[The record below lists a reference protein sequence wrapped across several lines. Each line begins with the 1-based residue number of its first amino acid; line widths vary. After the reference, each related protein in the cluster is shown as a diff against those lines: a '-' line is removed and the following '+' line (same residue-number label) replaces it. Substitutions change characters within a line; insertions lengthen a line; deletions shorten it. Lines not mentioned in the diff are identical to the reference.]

1 MRKKNKKKLLLLLV
15 TLLLIIAVIVIIII
29 IINVN
34 KDKTKTETPS
44 DTNPVY
50 DLPDTSYSN
59 MEVKYVQMEYL
70 KNMNQTMV
78 SFQINNTTTTTIENE
93 NVNVLFI
100 NDNGEVLGTMT
111 TLINKLAPGEETA
124 VSVIYKG
131 DITGTT
137 VIKLEKE

>member
-1 MRKKNKKKLLLLLV
+1 MRKKNKKKLLLLVV
-15 TLLLIIAVIVIIII
+15 TLVLIIAVIVI

-70 KNMNQTMV
+70 KNMNQ
-78 SFQINNTTTTTIENE
+78 
-93 NVNVLFI
+93 VL
-100 NDNGEVLGTMT
+100 
-111 TLINKLAPGEETA
+111 K
-124 VSVIYKG
+124 SVMMNI
-131 DITGTT
+131 
-137 VIKLEKE
+137 IK

>member
-15 TLLLIIAVIVIIII
+15 TLVLIIAVIVIII
-29 IINVN
+29 NVN
-34 KDKTKTETPS
+34 KNKNKTKTETPS

>member
-1 MRKKNKKKLLLLLV
+1 MRKKNKKKLLLLAV
-15 TLLLIIAVIVIIII
+15 TLVLIIAVIV

-78 SFQINNTTTTTIENE
+78 SFQINNTTTKTIENE

>member
-1 MRKKNKKKLLLLLV
+1 MRKKNKKKLLLLVV
-15 TLLLIIAVIVIIII
+15 TLVLIIAVIVI

-70 KNMNQTMV
+70 KDNDETMV
-78 SFQINNTTTTTIENE
+78 SFQIDNTTNLKVTNE
-93 NVNVLFI
+93 MMNVLFI
-100 NDNGEVLGTMT
+100 NDNGEVLGTMQT
-111 TLINKLAPGEETA
+111 QIDELDPGDQTN
-124 VSVIYKG
+124 VSLIYKG
-131 DITGTT
+131 DITATT

>member
-1 MRKKNKKKLLLLLV
+1 MRKKNKKRLILLAILLV
-15 TLLLIIAVIVIIII
+15 IIAVVIVIV
-29 IINVN
+29 NVN
-34 KDKTKTETPS
+34 KNIKNPETS
-44 DTNPVY
+44 KDTNPIY

-70 KNMNQTMV
+70 KNLDQTMV
-78 SFQINNTTTTTIENE
+78 SFQVNNTTTKTIENE

-111 TLINKLAPGEETA
+111 TLINKLDPGEETA

-131 DITGTT
+131 DITVTT

>member
-15 TLLLIIAVIVIIII
+15 TLVLIIAVIVIII
-29 IINVN
+29 NVN
-34 KDKTKTETPS
+34 KNKTKTETPS

-70 KNMNQTMV
+70 KDNDETMV
-78 SFQINNTTTTTIENE
+78 SFQIDNTTNLKVTNE
-93 NVNVLFI
+93 MMNVLFI
-100 NDNGEVLGTMT
+100 NDNGEVLGTMQT
-111 TLINKLAPGEETA
+111 QIDELDPGDQTN
-124 VSVIYKG
+124 VSLIYKG
-131 DITGTT
+131 DITATT

>member
-1 MRKKNKKKLLLLLV
+1 MRKKNKKRLLLLAII
-15 TLLLIIAVIVIIII
+15 LLIIAVVIIIV
-29 IINVN
+29 NVN
-34 KDKTKTETPS
+34 KNKNKPETPS

-70 KNMNQTMV
+70 KSQNQTMV
-78 SFQINNTTTTTIENE
+78 SFQINNTTTKNVENE

>member
-1 MRKKNKKKLLLLLV
+1 MRKKNKKKLLLLVV
-15 TLLLIIAVIVIIII
+15 TLLLIIAVIV
-29 IINVN
+29 INVN

>member
-1 MRKKNKKKLLLLLV
+1 MRKKNKKKLLLLVV
-15 TLLLIIAVIVIIII
+15 TLLLIIAVIVIII
-29 IINVN
+29 NVN
-34 KDKTKTETPS
+34 KDKTKKETPS

>member
-15 TLLLIIAVIVIIII
+15 TLLLIIAVIV

-78 SFQINNTTTTTIENE
+78 SFQINNTTTATIENE

>member
-1 MRKKNKKKLLLLLV
+1 MRKKNKKKLLLLAV
-15 TLLLIIAVIVIIII
+15 TLVLIIAVIV

-50 DLPDTSYSN
+50 DFPDTSYSN

-78 SFQINNTTTTTIENE
+78 SFQINNTTTATIENE

>member
-15 TLLLIIAVIVIIII
+15 TLLLIIAVIVI

-78 SFQINNTTTTTIENE
+78 SFQINNTTTTIENE

>member
-15 TLLLIIAVIVIIII
+15 TLVLIIAVIVIIV
-29 IINVN
+29 NVN
-34 KDKTKTETPS
+34 KDKNKTETPS

-78 SFQINNTTTTTIENE
+78 SFQINNTTKTTIENE

-100 NDNGEVLGTMT
+100 NDN
-111 TLINKLAPGEETA
+111 
-124 VSVIYKG
+124 VSI
-131 DITGTT
+131 
-137 VIKLEKE
+137 IKL

>member
-1 MRKKNKKKLLLLLV
+1 MRKKNKKKLLLLVV
-15 TLLLIIAVIVIIII
+15 TLLLIIAVIVI

-78 SFQINNTTTTTIENE
+78 SFQINNTTTTIENE